1 MIQNAP
7 LSVKFDPDTRK
18 DLKRVAQ
25 LLNNS
30 ENHIVQECVK
40 AIVVLSEQSGK
51 EKLPIIVTL
60 IRAAE
65 SHARQAPRIKF
76 E

>member
-18 DLKRVAQ
+18 DLKRMAQ

-40 AIVVLSEQSGK
+40 AIVVLSEQAGK
-51 EKLPIIVTL
+51 EQLPLLVTL
-60 IRAAE
+60 IRAADA
-65 SHARQAPRIKF
+65 HVKHPPRMK
-76 E
+76 